1 MAHKSIGIHT
11 GPSTCDLE
19 KSTDHYLITFVLL
32 SVLPDT
38 FYVLTLFIPYVN
50 RRGNLYIPHKFPR
63 CITVFCRV
71 SQFSDPKGRRF
82 ESCQPHQKSTRLRY
96 VGACFCC
103 CMESVPA
110 RAALQPHHC
119 AQLLL
124 CLPLLLVK
132 GMGVNV
138 QRCTRLGMTQQ
149 AGHGA
154 DIHTLGNQ

>member
-1 MAHKSIGIHT
+1 M
-11 GPSTCDLE
+11 L
-19 KSTDHYLITFVLL
+19 
-32 SVLPDT
+32 
-38 FYVLTLFIPYVN
+38 
-50 RRGNLYIPHKFPR
+50 HKFPR
-63 CITVFCRV
+63 WFIAFSRMP
-71 SQFSDPKGRRF
+71 QFSDPKGRRF

-103 CMESVPA
+103 CMELA
-110 RAALQPHHC
+110 AAWAALQPRHLP
-119 AQLLL
+119 QLLL
-124 CLPLLLVK
+124 RLPLFLVK